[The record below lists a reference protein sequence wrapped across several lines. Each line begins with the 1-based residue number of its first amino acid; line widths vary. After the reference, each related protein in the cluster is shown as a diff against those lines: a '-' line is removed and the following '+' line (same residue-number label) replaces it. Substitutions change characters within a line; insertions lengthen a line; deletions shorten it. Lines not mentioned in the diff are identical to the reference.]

1 MKPHRDA
8 SELAARLSTA
18 AGKPP
23 ALPAAPSKEEVP
35 VANTI
40 TPAPPAIRPAATTP
54 KGRPTT
60 DTIGIS
66 LRPARTLLQR
76 YTIAAAERTRE
87 TGRVVSAQEIMLEQL
102 EHGPS

>member
-1 MKPHRDA
+1 
-8 SELAARLSTA
+8 
-18 AGKPP
+18 
-23 ALPAAPSKEEVP
+23 VP
-35 VANTI
+35 VAPKT
-40 TPAPPAIRPAATTP
+40 TPAPARRATAP
-54 KGRPTT
+54 KGRPAT

-76 YTIAAAERTRE
+76 YTIAAAERTRA

>member
-1 MKPHRDA
+1 MKPNRDA

-18 AGKPP
+18 ASKPP
-23 ALPAAPSKEEVP
+23 ALPAAPEGP
-35 VANTI
+35 IAPTI
-40 TPAPPAIRPAATTP
+40 TPAPARRPAAA
-54 KGRPTT
+54 KGRPAT

-76 YTIAAAERTRE
+76 YTMAAAERTRA

-102 EHGPS
+102 EQGPS

>member
-1 MKPHRDA
+1 MKPNRDA

-18 AGKPP
+18 ASKPP
-23 ALPAAPSKEEVP
+23 ALPAAPAVQEEVP
-35 VANTI
+35 VAKTT
-40 TPAPPAIRPAATTP
+40 TPTPRNRPAAP
-54 KGRPTT
+54 KGRPAT

-66 LRPARTLLQR
+66 LRPARSLLRR

>member
-23 ALPAAPSKEEVP
+23 ALPAAAPAALEEVP
-35 VANTI
+35 VAKTG
-40 TPAPPAIRPAATTP
+40 TPATRPATP

-76 YTIAAAERTRE
+76 YTIAAAERTRK

-102 EHGPS
+102 EHGPSS

>member
-1 MKPHRDA
+1 MKPNRDA

-18 AGKPP
+18 ASKPP
-23 ALPAAPSKEEVP
+23 ALPAAPAAEEVP
-35 VANTI
+35 VAKTT
-40 TPAPPAIRPAATTP
+40 TPAPARRPATP
-54 KGRPTT
+54 KGRPAT

-76 YTIAAAERTRE
+76 YTIAAAERTRA

>member
-1 MKPHRDA
+1 MKPNRDA

-18 AGKPP
+18 ASKPP
-23 ALPAAPSKEEVP
+23 TLPTAP
-35 VANTI
+35 VAQELPVAKPA
-40 TPAPPAIRPAATTP
+40 TPAPEIRPATP
-54 KGRPTT
+54 KGRPAT
-60 DTIGIS
+60 DTVGIS

-102 EHGPS
+102 EQGPL

>member
-8 SELAARLSTA
+8 SELAARLSKA
-18 AGKPP
+18 ASKPP
-23 ALPAAPSKEEVP
+23 ALPVVPDTEVP
-35 VANTI
+35 VAETI
-40 TPAPPAIRPAATTP
+40 TPAPTIRPAAP
-54 KGRPTT
+54 KGRPAT

-76 YTIAAAERTRE
+76 YTIAAAERTRK

-102 EHGPS
+102 EQGPS

>member
-1 MKPHRDA
+1 MKPNRDA

-18 AGKPP
+18 ASKPP
-23 ALPAAPSKEEVP
+23 ALPAAPAPEGP
-35 VANTI
+35 IAPTI
-40 TPAPPAIRPAATTP
+40 TPAPARRPAAA
-54 KGRPTT
+54 KGRPAT

-76 YTIAAAERTRE
+76 YTMAAAERTRA

-102 EHGPS
+102 EQGPS

>member
-1 MKPHRDA
+1 MKPNRDA

-18 AGKPP
+18 ASKPP
-23 ALPAAPSKEEVP
+23 ALPPVPDTAVPIAKMTTLAPES
-35 VANTI
+35 
-40 TPAPPAIRPAATTP
+40 RPAAP
-54 KGRPTT
+54 KGRPAT

-76 YTIAAAERTRE
+76 YTIAAAERTRT

>member
-1 MKPHRDA
+1 MVQ
-8 SELAARLSTA
+8 T
-18 AGKPP
+18 
-23 ALPAAPSKEEVP
+23 V
-35 VANTI
+35 
-40 TPAPPAIRPAATTP
+40 TPAPAPRPAIP
-54 KGRPTT
+54 KGRPAT

-76 YTIAAAERTRE
+76 YTIAAAERTRK

>member
-1 MKPHRDA
+1 MKPNRDA

-18 AGKPP
+18 ASKPP
-23 ALPAAPSKEEVP
+23 ALPAAPTQEVP
-35 VANTI
+35 VAPKT
-40 TPAPPAIRPAATTP
+40 TPAPARRAAAP
-54 KGRPTT
+54 KGRPAT

-76 YTIAAAERTRE
+76 YTIAAAERTRA